1 MPQNMNV
8 DANGIAKRI
17 VDAYNIII
25 NKFMPLKKLPT
36 KEIRAFIKPWIT
48 KGLKV
53 SIKKKNNLFHI
64 SKQIN
69 DKKFSDEY
77 KSYRNLLTLLK
88 KKSHD
93 NYYREKLNLYGQNK
107 SKTWKI
113 INEITKRKK
122 IRKCNIKYIVNE
134 NGSTL
139 CDTQSIADCLNCH
152 FGSIGEKMASKINL
166 ENADPLKYIA
176 KQVQQSVFPPFTD
189 TNKVSNLLTKLD
201 INKGSGYDLI
211 SNRVLK
217 ATSEVITPYIVYL
230 FNLCLMQGVFPD
242 TFKIAQVV
250 PLFKGGVREN
260 PTSYRFISL
269 LPALG
274 KIFEKIIATGITNFF
289 DKHNLFAPCQLGF
302 RAKLSTEY
310 AVQDIYEK
318 LLFNLDQGLSSCA
331 IFLDLANAFDTVSYN
346 ILIKKKTQ
354 KV

>member
-1 MPQNMNV
+1 MNH
-8 DANGIAKRI
+8 
-17 VDAYNIII
+17 
-25 NKFMPLKKLPT
+25 T
-36 KEIRAFIKPWIT
+36 EIF
-48 KGLKV
+48 
-53 SIKKKNNLFHI
+53 
-64 SKQIN
+64 
-69 DKKFSDEY
+69 
-77 KSYRNLLTLLK
+77 LL
-88 KKSHD
+88 
-93 NYYREKLNLYGQNK
+93 YYY
-107 SKTWKI
+107 
-113 INEITKRKK
+113 
-122 IRKCNIKYIVNE
+122 
-134 NGSTL
+134 
-139 CDTQSIADCLNCH
+139 DFQSIADCLNCH

-166 ENADPLKYIA
+166 ENADPLKYISE
-176 KQVQQSVFPPFTD
+176 QVQQSVFLPFTD

-230 FNLCLMQGVFPD
+230 FNLCLLQGVFPN

-260 PTSYRFISL
+260 PTSYRPISL

-274 KIFEKIIATGITNFF
+274 KIFENIIATGITKFF

-331 IFLDLANAFDTVSYN
+331 IFLDLAKAFDTVSHD
-346 ILIKKKTQ
+346 ILIKKLEKYGIRGNVLKLMKSYLADRFQFIKIGNVRSSMIPIKYGVPQGSILGPLLFLIYINDLPSATDFYI
-354 KV
+354 KLFADDTFLCA